1 MNEATIL
8 RNDPFAAVKIPE
20 YRNMMIGRFSFIMGL
35 RMLGTLM
42 GWWVYELTND
52 PLAIG
57 LIGLTEVIPALTLAL
72 YAGHVIDIS
81 EKRKLLL
88 KGVAAYL
95 LCGILLLIIS
105 TPYFYNHTGKSIV
118 IAGIYIT
125 IFFTGIIRAFTG
137 PSFNAIIGQLIPKP
151 ILPNAITWNQGTWL
165 SASVMGHA
173 SAGFFIA
180 MFKNTGTLIVIV
192 ILICAAFFM
201 LAKIYAKPA
210 ANTNFNKR
218 TWESVREGLH
228 FVFKTKEVLGA
239 LSLDLF
245 AVLFGGAVA
254 MVPVYARDILHVGP
268 IGFGWLNAAADLGS
282 IIMVIALTV
291 FPLKRKQGQ
300 TLMFVVAGFGL
311 TIILFGISK
320 VFWISFA
327 ALLLSGL
334 LDAISVVIRGTIVQ
348 MKTPDEMRGRVM
360 SVNSMFIN
368 SSNELGQFESGLAAR
383 LMGVVPSVVF
393 GGMMTL
399 LVVAVTWFKA
409 PTLKK
414 MEY

>member
-1 MNEATIL
+1 MSEATTL
-8 RNDPFAAVKIPE
+8 RIDPLAAVKIPE
-20 YRNMMIGRFSFIMGL
+20 YRNLMTGRFCFIMAL
-35 RMLGTLM
+35 RMLGTLV
-42 GWWVYELTND
+42 GWWMYELTND

-57 LIGLTEVIPALTLAL
+57 LIGLAEVIPALTLAL

-88 KGVAAYL
+88 RGVVAYL
-95 LCGILLLIIS
+95 LCSVILFIIS
-105 TPYFYNHTGKSIV
+105 TNYFNSHTGKSFV
-118 IAGIYIT
+118 IAGIYT
-125 IFFTGIIRAFTG
+125 VIFFTGIIRAFTG
-137 PSFNAIIGQLIPKP
+137 PSFNAIIGQMIPKQ

-165 SASVMGHA
+165 TASVVGHA
-173 SAGFFIA
+173 SAGFCIA
-180 MFKNTGTLIVIV
+180 IIKNTGTLVVII
-192 ILICAAFFM
+192 ILISIGFFM
-201 LAKIYAKPA
+201 LAKIHAKPA
-210 ANTNFNKR
+210 ANTNINKR

-228 FVFKTKEVLGA
+228 FVFKTKEILGA

-254 MVPVYARDILHVGP
+254 LVPVYARDILHVGP

-282 IIMVIALTV
+282 IIMVIMLTL
-291 FPLKRKQGQ
+291 FPLKGKQGQ
-300 TLMFVVAGFGL
+300 TLLIVVALFGL
-311 TIILFGISK
+311 SIILFGISK

-383 LMGVVPSVVF
+383 LMGVVPSVIF
-393 GGMMTL
+393 GGTMTL
-399 LVVAVTWFKA
+399 LVVAITWFKA
-409 PTLKK
+409 PSLKK

>member
-1 MNEATIL
+1 
-8 RNDPFAAVKIPE
+8 
-20 YRNMMIGRFSFIMGL
+20 
-35 RMLGTLM
+35 MLGTLM
-42 GWWVYELTND
+42 GWWIYELTND

-57 LIGLTEVIPALTLAL
+57 FIGLTEVVPALTLAL

-95 LCGILLLIIS
+95 ACAVILLIIS
-105 TPYFYNHTGKSIV
+105 TSFFANHTTKTMV
-118 IAGIYIT
+118 IAGIYVV
-125 IFFTGIIRAFTG
+125 IFLTGIIRAFTG
-137 PSFNAIIGQLIPKP
+137 PSFNAIIGQMIPKSV
-151 ILPNAITWNQGTWL
+151 LPNAITWNQATWL
-165 SASVMGHA
+165 TASVIGHA
-173 SAGFFIA
+173 GAGFAIA
-180 MFKNTGTLIVIV
+180 LIKNTGTLLLIVSLIIV
-192 ILICAAFFM
+192 AFFM
-201 LAKIYAKPA
+201 LSKMYAKPA
-210 ANTNFNKR
+210 AITNINKR
-218 TWESVREGLH
+218 TWESVREGID

-254 MVPVYARDILHVGP
+254 LVPVYARDILHVGP
-268 IGFGWLNAAADLGS
+268 IGFGWLNAASDIGS
-282 IIMVIALTV
+282 IIMVIALTL
-291 FPLKRKQGQ
+291 FPLRRKQGR
-300 TLMFVVAGFGL
+300 TLMIVVAGFGL
-311 TIILFGISK
+311 SIIVFGISTI
-320 VFWISFA
+320 FWISFA
-327 ALLLSGL
+327 ALLISGL

-383 LMGVVPSVVF
+383 LLGVVRSVVF
-393 GGMMTL
+393 GGTMTL

-409 PTLKK
+409 PTLRK